1 MEENITKT
9 EGEIE
14 IVQEKQSW
22 MSDFFGFLKVV
33 FISLIIVLPIR
44 AFIMQPFIVRGA
56 SMEPTYAQGEYL
68 VVDQASYYF
77 REPERGEVIV
87 FRYPR
92 NPKQFFIKRII
103 GLPGERIEIRNGVLK
118 IINDEHPEGFA
129 LEEPYIAEA
138 LRTGPDTIMV
148 LDEEEYFVLGDNR
161 TQSLDSRIWGPLD
174 ENFFVGRA
182 WIRLWPFSRI
192 NILK

>member
-1 MEENITKT
+1 
-9 EGEIE
+9 
-14 IVQEKQSW
+14 
-22 MSDFFGFLKVV
+22 
-33 FISLIIVLPIR
+33 
-44 AFIMQPFIVRGA
+44 
-56 SMEPTYAQGEYL
+56 MEPTYLQGEYL
-68 VVDQASYYF
+68 VVDEASYYF

-103 GLPGERIEIRNGVLK
+103 GLPGERVEIKNGVLT
-118 IINDEHPEGFA
+118 IINDEYQEGFE
-129 LEEPYIAEA
+129 LDEPYIAEA

-174 ENFFVGRA
+174 QNFFVGRA
-182 WIRLWPFSRI
+182 WIRLWPFSRV
-192 NILK
+192 NIL